1 MGGAFESQKRLSVQ
15 RGQVEGSRSTP
26 NHQEVLG
33 RPDEPVLLSPLEVLE
48 VNLKVVGGLM
58 SLIPVS
64 NWPRLNLEGGAP
76 CRGVRRTLQ
85 GAVAQLGERLIC
97 TQEVAGSIPTSSTS
111 GRQQGANGPV
121 AQMAR
126 AHP

>member
-1 MGGAFESQKRLSVQ
+1 MGSEHATG
-15 RGQVEGSRSTP
+15 T
-26 NHQEVLG
+26 
-33 RPDEPVLLSPLEVLE
+33 PLEVLE

-64 NWPRLNLEGGAP
+64 NWPRLHLEGGAFSQREGAP
-76 CRGVRRTLQ
+76 DLK

-111 GRQQGANGPV
+111 VGNTDVPHLGP
-121 AQMAR
+121 
-126 AHP
+126 

>member
-1 MGGAFESQKRLSVQ
+1 MSTLPDLHLKHMG
-15 RGQVEGSRSTP
+15 
-26 NHQEVLG
+26 
-33 RPDEPVLLSPLEVLE
+33 
-48 VNLKVVGGLM
+48 VNLKVVGGLI
-58 SLIPVS
+58 SLAPVS
-64 NWPRLNLEGGAP
+64 NWPRLISKAAPLEKGAP
-76 CRGVRRTLQ
+76 ARK

-111 GRQQGANGPV
+111 VGNTRFNQRGPV

>member
-1 MGGAFESQKRLSVQ
+1 MG
-15 RGQVEGSRSTP
+15 
-26 NHQEVLG
+26 
-33 RPDEPVLLSPLEVLE
+33 
-48 VNLKVVGGLM
+48 VNLKVVEGLI
-58 SLIPVS
+58 SLAPVS
-64 NWPRLNLEGGAP
+64 NWPRLNLEGGGA
-76 CRGVRRTLQ
+76 RTRPLAKE

-111 GRQQGANGPV
+111 VGTTPGPV

>member
-1 MGGAFESQKRLSVQ
+1 MSTLPDLHLKHMG
-15 RGQVEGSRSTP
+15 
-26 NHQEVLG
+26 
-33 RPDEPVLLSPLEVLE
+33 

-76 CRGVRRTLQ
+76 EEGARARK

-97 TQEVAGSIPTSSTS
+97 TQEVAGSNPTSSTS
-111 GRQQGANGPV
+111 VGTAVLKHLGP
-121 AQMAR
+121 
-126 AHP
+126 